1 MTCNTLRPILP
12 LRPAARAVFIS
23 ALALGLLSACQK
35 PAELGAAMPPA
46 ATGSDQVAD
55 VDVTTNVKTALLR
68 DPALQG
74 LDISVATLKGDVRLT
89 GFVDTQAQLD
99 QAIQVAR
106 AASGAHTVHDELS
119 IKK

>member
-1 MTCNTLRPILP
+1 MELSVLS
-12 LRPAARAVFIS
+12 LRPAAHAVVIS
-23 ALALGLLSACQK
+23 ALALVGLAACQK
-35 PAELGAAMPPA
+35 PAELGAAMPPGA
-46 ATGSDQVAD
+46 DAGAQVAD
-55 VDVTTNVKTALLR
+55 IDVTTNVKTALLR